1 MWILL
6 PNEHELQ
13 SIAWSIIDELGLVEM
28 LRKYGETKI
37 VGSVALNL
45 IVKPDID
52 IHVLVEEADILEV
65 SNQILP
71 ELFSRDKINE
81 VRVTDYRDTS
91 DGIKLGIDGY
101 PDASGPWDIDIW
113 ITNNVETTGFEH
125 VKLFNEQLS
134 EKQREIILEIKR
146 HYYGRGLLRDGISTR
161 I

>member
-101 PDASGPWDIDIW
+101 PDTSGPWDIDIW
-113 ITNNVETTGFEH
+113 ITNNV
-125 VKLFNEQLS
+125 
-134 EKQREIILEIKR
+134 
-146 HYYGRGLLRDGISTR
+146 
-161 I
+161 